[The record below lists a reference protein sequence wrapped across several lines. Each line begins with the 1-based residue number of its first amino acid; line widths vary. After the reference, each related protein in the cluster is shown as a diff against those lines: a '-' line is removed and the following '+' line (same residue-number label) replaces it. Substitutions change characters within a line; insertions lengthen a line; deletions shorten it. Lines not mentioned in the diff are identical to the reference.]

1 MKTHTLKISFLT
13 AALAMGATTAQA
25 SHYDNDN
32 ALIRAR
38 VISSTPIYQS
48 INEPHRECWNET
60 RDYET
65 RSYRNNNTQ
74 GSIIGAIAGGLLG
87 SAVGKGNGRVAAAAV
102 GAATGAVVGGNWN
115 NGDRYNNYPQQVE
128 RCRTTN
134 HTRQVMNGY
143 DVRYRVQGR
152 EFNTHLPYDPG
163 KWVNLDANFTVADDQ
178 RDQRDQRD
186 DRFYNS
192 SYQNDRNPWNDRNPR
207 NDD

>member
-13 AALAMGATTAQA
+13 AALVMGATTAQA

-192 SYQNDRNPWNDRNPR
+192 SYQNDRNPWND
-207 NDD
+207 D